1 MLRRIAVKAAHSE
14 LTKWEKP
21 LGNTHLYRSIDQEN
35 GEIMNRPGGFAADF
49 LQIRQAANVVLR
61 SWRCFCANHYRLG
74 FSPICR
80 V

>member
-14 LTKWEKP
+14 STKWEKP

-35 GEIMNRPGGFAADF
+35 GEI
-49 LQIRQAANVVLR
+49 
-61 SWRCFCANHYRLG
+61 RLG

-80 V
+80 VEARPAMRV